1 MKLTV
6 LSEEADNFNM
16 ITLHNGFAYWKLFTL
31 CKKILDN

>member
-6 LSEEADNFNM
+6 LSEEADNFN
-16 ITLHNGFAYWKLFTL
+16 ITLHDGFAYWKLFNL